1 MSKMLLDV
9 VADGKVT
16 EDEKP
21 KVDYIV
27 DNLKKLPG
35 FTNDLVI
42 AFEKLEVE

>member
-1 MSKMLLDV
+1 M
-9 VADGKVT
+9 DGKVT

-27 DNLKKLPG
+27 DNLKKLSG